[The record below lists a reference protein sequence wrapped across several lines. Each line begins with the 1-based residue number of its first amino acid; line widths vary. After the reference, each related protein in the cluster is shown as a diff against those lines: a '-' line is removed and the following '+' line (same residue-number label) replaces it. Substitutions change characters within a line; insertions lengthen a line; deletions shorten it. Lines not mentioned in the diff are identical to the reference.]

1 MWSAMSRASLLSI
14 SSHAL
19 SCTHAETLPSRSH
32 ISRWRK
38 DDSRGFTLTE
48 VLAALLVVTMLT
60 ALVAN
65 SLPVAFRAFEKV
77 QKSSNAQVALTSVT
91 AALRGELTMAT
102 DVQAGTG
109 NVVLSYTRADGD
121 EAEIVRDESTGWL
134 AIHNLVTGKNRP
146 LVPEPMAE
154 NMGYTLES
162 IIQPSSDSGSTVVEI
177 REMKVKSG
185 DSVLADIGSD
195 GYQFRVLGA

>member
-1 MWSAMSRASLLSI
+1 MSRASLLSI

-19 SCTHAETLPSRSH
+19 SRSCTKAFRSRSY
-32 ISRWRK
+32 ISRWAK

-65 SLPVAFRAFEKV
+65 SIPVAFRAFEKV

-102 DVQAGTG
+102 DVQVGTG

-121 EAEIVRDESTGWL
+121 EAEITRDGSTGWL
-134 AIHNLVTGKNRP
+134 AVHNLVTGKSRP
-146 LVPEPMAE
+146 LVPEPMAKD
-154 NMGYTLES
+154 MGYTLES
-162 IIQPSSDSGSTVVEI
+162 SITIESDSGPQVVEI
-177 REMKVKSG
+177 SEMKVKSG

-195 GYQFRVLGA
+195 GYKFRVLGA